1 MGIMGDILDVTA
13 NGGREG
19 IIVSAISRKAN
30 LSHYAVLDKCEKLVE
45 AGLVESVKNDRNRV
59 FQITEKGL
67 GFFQEFKRFQSL
79 VESMNLRYWSQLTQ
93 LIEPIQSK
101 KSLGEEGILF
111 VRNDSIFDTMVKVPL
126 LVASM
131 IIVAALLPIQ
141 SSFSSPRDLDLIIYP
156 DGSTHIS
163 AEIDVDP
170 FLTDYKVNLFGNTV
184 DNLVVIGDDGFL
196 LDFDIIDDTAI
207 IETFGSSVITMEYDI
222 HDLVSKQG
230 RLWTFSLDSPSDFTL
245 LLPKNSAIVGM
256 TNLPLNMEIV
266 NEQNQLTLSS
276 GSTEIDYFFSTNSIS
291 TPSEEIKNKENNSLN
306 TIIAGIAGGIIA
318 IALVSI
324 VVIARNRQKNNKK
337 IDEQIIEKT
346 LTVQK
351 NNILDLETI
360 FKLKPDLR
368 EDDKEL
374 VKFIFENNGEVLES
388 ELRKKFLQ
396 PRTTMW
402 RAVKRLEREG
412 IIEIEKKDLQ
422 NLVKLRKDMEEDNW
436 KN

>member
-1 MGIMGDILDVTA
+1 M
-13 NGGREG
+13 
-19 IIVSAISRKAN
+19 IS
-30 LSHYAVLDKCEKLVE
+30 
-45 AGLVESVKNDRNRV
+45 
-59 FQITEKGL
+59 
-67 GFFQEFKRFQSL
+67 
-79 VESMNLRYWSQLTQ
+79 
-93 LIEPIQSK
+93 LIEPTQLK
-101 KSLGEEGILF
+101 NSLGDDGILF
-111 VRNDSIFDTMVKVPL
+111 VRNDCIFDTMVKTPL

-163 AEIDVDP
+163 TEIDVDP
-170 FLTDYKVNLFGNTV
+170 FLTDYEVDLFGSTI
-184 DNLVVIGDDGFL
+184 DNLVVLGDDGFL
-196 LDFDIIDDTAI
+196 LDVDVMDDTALI
-207 IETFGSSVITMEYDI
+207 QTFGSSVITIEYDI

-256 TNLPLNMEIV
+256 TNLPLNMEII

-276 GSTEIDYFFSTNSIS
+276 GSTEIDYFFSTNTIS
-291 TPSEEIKNKENNSLN
+291 NTTEEIVNEEDNSLN
-306 TIIAGIAGGIIA
+306 TIIVGIIGGIIV
-318 IALVSI
+318 IALIS
-324 VVIARNRQKNNKK
+324 VIIIAKNKQKNVKA
-337 IDEQIIEKT
+337 IEKVVT
-346 LTVQK
+346 IQQ

-374 VKFIFENNGEVLES
+374 IKFIFDNNGEVLES
-388 ELRKKFLQ
+388 ELRKNFLQ

-422 NLVKLRKDMEEDNW
+422 NLVKLRKNMEEDN
-436 KN
+436 

>member
-13 NGGREG
+13 NGGRDG

-45 AGLVESVKNDRNRV
+45 AGLVESIKNDRNRV

-67 GFFQEFKRFQSL
+67 GFFQEFKRFQNL
-79 VESMNLRYWSQLTQ
+79 VESMNLRYWSPLSL
-93 LIEPIQSK
+93 LIEPIQLK
-101 KSLGEEGILF
+101 KSLGDEGILF
-111 VRNDSIFDTMVKVPL
+111 VRNDCIFDTMVKTPL

-163 AEIDVDP
+163 TEIDVDP
-170 FLTDYKVNLFGNTV
+170 FLTDYEVNLFGSTI
-184 DNLVVIGDDGFL
+184 DNLVVVGDNGFL
-196 LDFDIIDDTAI
+196 LDADIIDNTALI
-207 IETFGSSVITMEYDI
+207 QTFGSSVITIEYDI

-256 TNLPLNMEIV
+256 TNLPLNMEII

-291 TPSEEIKNKENNSLN
+291 TPIEEIKNEEDNFLYV
-306 TIIAGIAGGIIA
+306 IAGGIIA
-318 IALVSI
+318 IVSVS
-324 VVIARNRQKNNKK
+324 VVIFVRSKQKDVKTINEVITIQKN
-337 IDEQIIEKT
+337 D
-346 LTVQK
+346 V
-351 NNILDLETI
+351 LDLETI

-374 VKFIFENNGEVLES
+374 VKFIFNNNGQALES

-412 IIEIEKKDLQ
+412 VIEIEKKDLQ
-422 NLVKLRKDMEEDNW
+422 NLVKLRKNMEDDNW

>member
-13 NGGREG
+13 NGGRDG

-45 AGLVESVKNDRNRV
+45 AGLVESVKNNRNRV

-67 GFFQEFKRFQSL
+67 GFFQEFKRFQTL
-79 VESMNLRYWSQLTQ
+79 VESMNLRYWSPLSL

-141 SSFSSPRDLDLIIYP
+141 SSFSTPRDLDLIIYP

-163 AEIDVDP
+163 TEIDVDP
-170 FLTDYKVNLFGNTV
+170 FLTDYEVNLFGSTI
-184 DNLVVIGDDGFL
+184 DNLVVIGDSGFL
-196 LDFDIIDDTAI
+196 LDVDVIDDTALI
-207 IETFGSSVITMEYDI
+207 QTFGSSVITIEYDI

-256 TNLPLNMEIV
+256 TNLPLNMEII

-276 GSTEIDYFFSTNSIS
+276 GSTEIDYFFSINTIS
-291 TPSEEIKNKENNSLN
+291 STTEEIVNEEDNSSN
-306 TIIAGIAGGIIA
+306 IIIVGIISGIIV
-318 IALVSI
+318 IALVS
-324 VVIARNRQKNNKK
+324 VIIITKNKQKNVKA
-337 IDEQIIEKT
+337 IDEVVTIP
-346 LTVQK
+346 K
-351 NNILDLETI
+351 NKILDLETI

-374 VKFIFENNGEVLES
+374 IKFIFDNNGEALES
-388 ELRKKFLQ
+388 ELRKNFLQ

-412 IIEIEKKDLQ
+412 VIEIEKKDLQ
-422 NLVKLRKDMEEDNW
+422 NLVKLRKSMEEDNW

>member
-13 NGGREG
+13 NGGRDG

-67 GFFQEFKRFQSL
+67 GFFQEFKRFQNL
-79 VESMNLRYWSQLTQ
+79 VESMNLRYWSPLSL

-101 KSLGEEGILF
+101 KSLGDEGILF

-156 DGSTHIS
+156 DGSTHVS
-163 AEIDVDP
+163 TEIDVDP
-170 FLTDYKVNLFGNTV
+170 FLTDYEVNLFGNTI
-184 DNLVVIGDDGFL
+184 DNLVVIGDSGFL
-196 LDFDIIDDTAI
+196 LDVDVIGDTALI
-207 IETFGSSVITMEYDI
+207 QTFGSSVITIEYDI

-256 TNLPLNMEIV
+256 TNLPLNMEII

-276 GSTEIDYFFSTNSIS
+276 GSTEIDYFFSTSTIS
-291 TPSEEIKNKENNSLN
+291 NTTEEIVNEEDNSSN
-306 TIIAGIAGGIIA
+306 MIIVGIIGGIIV
-318 IALVSI
+318 IALVS
-324 VVIARNRQKNNKK
+324 VIIIAKNKQKNVKA
-337 IDEQIIEKT
+337 IDEVVTI
-346 LTVQK
+346 QK

-374 VKFIFENNGEVLES
+374 IKFIFDNNGEALES
-388 ELRKKFLQ
+388 ELRKNFLQ

-412 IIEIEKKDLQ
+412 VIEIEKKDLQ
-422 NLVKLRKDMEEDNW
+422 NLVKLRKSMEEDNW

>member
-1 MGIMGDILDVTA
+1 M
-13 NGGREG
+13 
-19 IIVSAISRKAN
+19 
-30 LSHYAVLDKCEKLVE
+30 
-45 AGLVESVKNDRNRV
+45 
-59 FQITEKGL
+59 
-67 GFFQEFKRFQSL
+67 SL
-79 VESMNLRYWSQLTQ
+79 

-141 SSFSSPRDLDLIIYP
+141 SSFSTPRDLDLIIYP

-163 AEIDVDP
+163 TEIDVDP
-170 FLTDYKVNLFGNTV
+170 FLTDYEVNLFGSTI
-184 DNLVVIGDDGFL
+184 DNLVVIGDSGFL
-196 LDFDIIDDTAI
+196 LDVDVIDDTALI
-207 IETFGSSVITMEYDI
+207 QTFGSSVITIEYDI

-245 LLPKNSAIVGM
+245 LLPKNSVIVGM
-256 TNLPLNMEIV
+256 TNLPLNMEII

-276 GSTEIDYFFSTNSIS
+276 GSTEIDYFFSI
-291 TPSEEIKNKENNSLN
+291 N
-306 TIIAGIAGGIIA
+306 TISSTTKEIVNEEDNSSNIIIVGIIGGIIV
-318 IALVSI
+318 IALVS
-324 VVIARNRQKNNKK
+324 VIIITKNKQKNVKA
-337 IDEQIIEKT
+337 IDEVVTIP
-346 LTVQK
+346 K

-374 VKFIFENNGEVLES
+374 IKFIFDNNGEALES
-388 ELRKKFLQ
+388 ELRKNFLQ

-412 IIEIEKKDLQ
+412 VIEIEKKDLQ
-422 NLVKLRKDMEEDNW
+422 NLVKLRKSMEEDN
-436 KN
+436 

>member
-13 NGGREG
+13 NGGRDG

-67 GFFQEFKRFQSL
+67 GFFQEFKRFQTL
-79 VESMNLRYWSQLTQ
+79 VESMNLRYWYPLSL
-93 LIEPIQSK
+93 LIEPIQLK
-101 KSLGEEGILF
+101 KSLGDEGILF

-141 SSFSSPRDLDLIIYP
+141 SSFSTPRDLDLIIYP

-163 AEIDVDP
+163 TEIDVDP
-170 FLTDYKVNLFGNTV
+170 FLTDYEVNLFGSTI
-184 DNLVVIGDDGFL
+184 DNLVVIGDSGFL
-196 LDFDIIDDTAI
+196 LDVDVIDDTALI
-207 IETFGSSVITMEYDI
+207 QTFGSSVITIEYDI

-256 TNLPLNMEIV
+256 TNLPLNMEII

-276 GSTEIDYFFSTNSIS
+276 GSTEIDYFFSINTIS
-291 TPSEEIKNKENNSLN
+291 STTEEIVNEEDNSSN
-306 TIIAGIAGGIIA
+306 IIIVGIIGGIIVITLISVII
-318 IALVSI
+318 IAK
-324 VVIARNRQKNNKK
+324 NKQKNVKA
-337 IDEQIIEKT
+337 IDEVVTIP
-346 LTVQK
+346 K

-374 VKFIFENNGEVLES
+374 IKFIFDNNGEALES
-388 ELRKKFLQ
+388 ELRKNFLQ

-412 IIEIEKKDLQ
+412 VIEIEKKDLQ
-422 NLVKLRKDMEEDNW
+422 NLVKLRKSMEEDNW

>member
-13 NGGREG
+13 DGGRDG

-45 AGLVESVKNDRNRV
+45 AGLVESVKNNRNRV

-67 GFFQEFKRFQSL
+67 GFFQEFKRFQTL
-79 VESMNLRYWSQLTQ
+79 VESMNLRYWSPLSL

-141 SSFSSPRDLDLIIYP
+141 SSFSTPRDLDLIIYP

-163 AEIDVDP
+163 TEIDVDP
-170 FLTDYKVNLFGNTV
+170 FLTDYEVNLFGSTI
-184 DNLVVIGDDGFL
+184 DNLVVIGDSGFL
-196 LDFDIIDDTAI
+196 LDVDVIDDTALI
-207 IETFGSSVITMEYDI
+207 QTFGSSVITIEYDI

-256 TNLPLNMEIV
+256 TNLPLNMEII

-276 GSTEIDYFFSTNSIS
+276 GSTEIDYFFSINTIS
-291 TPSEEIKNKENNSLN
+291 STTEEIVNEEDNSSN
-306 TIIAGIAGGIIA
+306 IIIVGIIGGIIV
-318 IALVSI
+318 IALVS
-324 VVIARNRQKNNKK
+324 VIIITKNKQKNVKA
-337 IDEQIIEKT
+337 IDEVVTIP
-346 LTVQK
+346 K

-374 VKFIFENNGEVLES
+374 IKFIFDNNGEALES
-388 ELRKKFLQ
+388 ELRKNFLQ

-412 IIEIEKKDLQ
+412 VIEIEKKDLQ
-422 NLVKLRKDMEEDNW
+422 NLVKLRKSMEEDNW